1 MISGPPWPI
10 FGRQGHHSDGYISG
24 VLPLNMHSVLKLVEY
39 IHTISEYL
47 GGLRREEAVWPL
59 LNNNDPLHPAVCN
72 SYFGPIFFRVTNGT
86 MFSKYNGC
94 RLKGRLISLILLNFF
109 SHFSTSL
116 NIISPENCSETL
128 GRISYGPDG
137 SLDAYAYNYTDIT
150 FQISYT
156 CLPNI
161 SYKSVA
167 YPVTTIV
174 LSMLM
179 VFYCVL
185 YWIHKTF

>member
-1 MISGPPWPI
+1 M
-10 FGRQGHHSDGYISG
+10 D
-24 VLPLNMHSVLKLVEY
+24 
-39 IHTISEYL
+39 TIKNCKYL
-47 GGLRREEAVWPL
+47 Q
-59 LNNNDPLHPAVCN
+59 C
-72 SYFGPIFFRVTNGT
+72 

-94 RLKGRLISLILLNFF
+94 RLMGHLIPLILLNFS
-109 SHFSTSL
+109 SHFSTNL
-116 NIISPENCSETL
+116 NIISPESCNETL